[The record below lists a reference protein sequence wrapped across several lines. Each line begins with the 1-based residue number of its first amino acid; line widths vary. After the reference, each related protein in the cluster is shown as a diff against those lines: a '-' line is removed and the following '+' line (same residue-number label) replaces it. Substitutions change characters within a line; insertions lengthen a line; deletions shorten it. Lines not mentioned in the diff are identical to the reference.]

1 MAEVKP
7 AARPLS
13 PHLQIYRWSWTMAM
27 SVAHRATGAALYGGT
42 LLVAL
47 WLIAAASGPAAYDT
61 AQAIAGSVLGRLVL
75 FGYTFVLLHHMVGGL
90 RHFIWDMGHGYDPQ
104 TRMNLAKF
112 SGLVSGILT
121 LLVWIVAYA
130 VR

>member
-1 MAEVKP
+1 MAEVKQ

-27 SVAHRATGAALYGGT
+27 SIAHRVTGSALYAGT
-42 LLVAL
+42 VLIAAWLV
-47 WLIAAASGPAAYDT
+47 AAASGPAAFDT

-75 FGYTFVLLHHMVGGL
+75 FLYSFALLHHMVGGL
-90 RHFIWDMGHGYDPQ
+90 RHFVWDMGHGYDPQ
-104 TRMNLAKF
+104 TRMNMAKYSIF
-112 SGLVSGILT
+112 VSGGLT

>member
-1 MAEVKP
+1 LAEVKP

-27 SVAHRATGAALYGGT
+27 SVAHRITGVALYGGT
-42 LLVAL
+42 LLIAL
-47 WLIAAASGPAAYDT
+47 WLVAAASGPAAYDT
-61 AQAIAGSVLGRLVL
+61 AQTIAGSVLGRLVL

-121 LLVWIVAYA
+121 LVVWIVAYA